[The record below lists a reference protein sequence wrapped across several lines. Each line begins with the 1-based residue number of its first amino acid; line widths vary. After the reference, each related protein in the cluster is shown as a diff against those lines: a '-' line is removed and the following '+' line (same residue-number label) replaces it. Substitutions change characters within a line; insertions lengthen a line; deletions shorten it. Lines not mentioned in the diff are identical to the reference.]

1 MPLTM
6 RVALSLKH
14 VRAASFFL
22 LVAHSLWRLAVVAL
36 GESSPLNAVCLL
48 NAVFNSVYLRL
59 TSVGASLPLVAG

>member
-22 LVAHSLWRLAVVAL
+22 LVAYGLWRLVVVAS
-36 GESSPLNAVCLL
+36 GKSSPLNTVCLL
-48 NAVFNSVYLRL
+48 NAIFNSVYLRL
-59 TSVGASLPLVAG
+59 TSVRASLPLVAG